1 MSEQKAL
8 VIPSSSSPYTL
19 ISKPIPVPGPRQ
31 VLVRLEGVALNPLE
45 WLLTVHT
52 QILDAIGY
60 PAYTGS
66 DGAGVIEEVG
76 AEVKEFKKGDR
87 VLFQGSVAPDYSTYQ
102 QYALAL
108 VETVVKLPS
117 TISTLE
123 AASIP
128 LALITSAFAFC
139 LPDPAVPST
148 SEAVGGLEI
157 PFFLNGKAGAGLKP
171 FWEEGAKGIKAGEP
185 IVILGG
191 SSSVGQLGIQ
201 IAAHYGFSPII
212 TTSSTKHTEYLN
224 SLGATH
230 VLDRD
235 ASIDAIKEILG
246 GATINYI
253 YVTVNGAVTQAH
265 VDLLAPGG
273 IAISAIHFPPEIK
286 FTDGKKST
294 MTNGAVHI
302 YKDFGFGLMG
312 ALGGLLESGV
322 IKPNRIEKI
331 PRGLAGITD
340 GLAKLQNNQ
349 VSGVKVVVD
358 PTETPL

>member
-1 MSEQKAL
+1 M
-8 VIPSSSSPYTL
+8 
-19 ISKPIPVPGPRQ
+19 
-31 VLVRLEGVALNPLE
+31 
-45 WLLTVHT
+45 
-52 QILDAIGY
+52 
-60 PAYTGS
+60 
-66 DGAGVIEEVG
+66 
-76 AEVKEFKKGDR
+76 
-87 VLFQGSVAPDYSTYQ
+87 APDYGTYQ
-102 QYALAL
+102 EYALAL

-139 LPDPAVPST
+139 LPDPAVPSV
-148 SEAVGGLEI
+148 SEAVSGQGT

-171 FWEEGAKGIKAGEP
+171 FWEEGAKGMKAGEP

-212 TTSSTKHTEYLN
+212 TTSSAKHAEYLK

-230 VLDRD
+230 VLDRN
-235 ASIDAIKEILG
+235 ASIGAVKEVLG

-273 IAISAIHFPPEIK
+273 IAISAIQFPPEIK

-294 MTNGAVHI
+294 MTNGAVHV

-340 GLAKLQNNQ
+340 GLAKMENNQ
-349 VSGVKVVVD
+349 VSGVKLVVD

>member
-8 VIPSSSSPYTL
+8 IIPSSSSPYAV
-19 ISKPIPVPGPRQ
+19 ISKPIPSPGPHE
-31 VLVRLEGVALNPLE
+31 VLVKLEGVALNPMD
-45 WLLTVHT
+45 WLVTVHT
-52 QILDAIGY
+52 QIPDAMGY
-60 PAYTGS
+60 PAYFGV
-66 DGAGVIEEVG
+66 DGAGVVEKVG
-76 AEVKEFKKGDR
+76 DEVKAFKKGDR
-87 VLFQGSVAPDYSTYQ
+87 VLLQGSLSPKYSSHQ

-108 VETVVKLPS
+108 EKTIAKLPS

-128 LALITSAFAFC
+128 LALGTSAFAFC
-139 LPDPAVPST
+139 LPDPAVPSMN
-148 SEAVGGLEI
+148 EAVGGESI

-171 FWEEGAKGIKAGEP
+171 FWEEGAKGMKAGEP
-185 IVILGG
+185 IIILGG

-212 TTSSTKHTEYLN
+212 TTASAKHTEYLK

-235 ASIDAIKEILG
+235 VSLDTVKEILG
-246 GATINYI
+246 GATVNYI
-253 YVTVNGAVTQAH
+253 YVTVMGAATQAH

-273 IAISAIHFPPEIK
+273 ILVSAVFIPPEIK
-286 FTDGKKST
+286 FTDGKKGT
-294 MTNGAVHI
+294 MTNGSVHV
-302 YKDFGFGLMG
+302 YKEFGFGLMG

-331 PRGLAGITD
+331 PGGLAGITD

-349 VSGVKVVVD
+349 VSGVKLVVD
-358 PTETPL
+358 PAETP